1 MALNFPDNP
10 SLNDIYRD
18 STSGFNYQW
27 NGTVWKS
34 FSDQVVDEIKV
45 LDDISGSFNGNTT
58 TFALASDSSAI
69 TPANAQQ
76 LRIVLGG
83 VVQKPA
89 TDYTVS
95 TSNITFSTAP
105 TSGLTF
111 SGVSFGSAVP
121 INSLEDGA
129 VTPAKLSTGAPTWN
143 ANGDLNVAGILTTGG
158 DLNVAGIATAT
169 TVEATTVNISSLL
182 VGAAATLTGL
192 VVNGTGTFD
201 NISVGGTLSYQDVQS
216 INSTGIV
223 TATAGI
229 HVLANG
235 IDALGIITAKSGI
248 RVSAGESISAVSGT
262 LTYYGDGSNLTG
274 IDATSLKD
282 SGDTIRVQA
291 NTSGAVVTGVLTAP
305 DISSE
310 RSVIGIL
317 TATTLNATTATAT
330 TLNASTS
337 VTVGSGVTLSSG
349 NGITLNQGT
358 NGCQITNPLL
368 VNYAEK
374 VNAMGTLSASE
385 TIDVKDGTYVTATL
399 STSATTINFASPP
412 SGKLY
417 GFALAL
423 TNASS
428 GGAVT
433 ISWNT
438 GGTGVKWPGGTVPTR
453 TTTNSRT
460 DIWSFFTADGGTNWY
475 GALSLFNF
483 T

>member
-10 SLNDIYRD
+10 SLNAIYRH

-34 FSDQVVDEIKV
+34 FSDQVLDEIKL
-45 LDDISGSFNGNTT
+45 LDDISGSFNGNTA
-58 TFALASDSSAI
+58 TFALTSNSSAI
-69 TPANAQQ
+69 IPANAQQ

-89 TDYTVS
+89 TDYTVNA
-95 TSNITFSTAP
+95 SNITFTTAP

-121 INSLEDGA
+121 INSLEDGT

-182 VGAAATLTGL
+182 VGAAATFTDL

-201 NISVGGTLSYQDVQS
+201 NISVGGTLSYQDVTS
-216 INSTGIV
+216 INSTGII
-223 TATAGI
+223 TATSGI
-229 HVLANG
+229 HVLADG
-235 IDALGIITAKSGI
+235 IDAVGVITAADGI
-248 RVSAGESISAVSGT
+248 RVGAGESISAVSGT
-262 LTYYGDGSNLTG
+262 ITYYGDGSKLTG
-274 IDATSLKD
+274 IDATTLKD
-282 SGDTIRVQA
+282 SGSTVRVQA
-291 NTSGAVVTGVLTAP
+291 NTSGVVVTGVLTA
-305 DISSE
+305 
-310 RSVIGIL
+310 
-317 TATTLNATTATAT
+317 TTLGVSTATAS
-330 TLNASTS
+330 TLDASTS

-433 ISWNT
+433 ISWNP

>member
-34 FSDQVVDEIKV
+34 FSDQVLDEVKL

-95 TSNITFSTAP
+95 SSNITFTTAP

-121 INSLEDGA
+121 INNLEDGS
-129 VTPAKLSTGAPTWN
+129 VTPAKLSTGGPTWN
-143 ANGDLNVAGILTTGG
+143 ASGDLNVAGILTTGG
-158 DLNVAGIATAT
+158 DLNVAGIVTAT

-182 VGAAATLTGL
+182 VGAAATFTGL

-201 NISVGGTLSYQDVQS
+201 NISVGGTLSSQDVPS

-223 TATAGI
+223 TATSGI

-235 IDALGIITAKSGI
+235 ADVVGVITARSGI
-248 RVSAGESISAVSGT
+248 RVGAGESISAVSGII
-262 LTYYGDGSNLTG
+262 TYYGDGSQLTG
-274 IDATSLKD
+274 IDASSLKD
-282 SGDTIRVQA
+282 SGSTVRVQA
-291 NTSGAVVTGVLTAP
+291 NTSGAVVTGVLTA
-305 DISSE
+305 
-310 RSVIGIL
+310 
-317 TATTLNATTATAT
+317 TTLGVSTATAT
-330 TLNASTS
+330 TLDASTS
-337 VTVGSGVTLSSG
+337 VEVGAGVTIHG
-349 NGITLNQGT
+349 TNGITLNQGT
-358 NGCQITNPLL
+358 NASQIINPLL

-399 STSATTINFASPP
+399 STSATTINFISPP
-412 SGKLY
+412 SGRLY

-428 GGAVT
+428 GSAVS

-438 GGTGVKWPGGTVPTR
+438 GGTGVKWPGGSVPTR
-453 TTTNSRT
+453 TETNSKT

-483 T
+483 S

>member
-45 LDDISGSFNGNTT
+45 LDDVSGSFNGNTT
-58 TFALASDSSAI
+58 TFALASNSSAI
-69 TPANAQQ
+69 TPVNAQQ

-95 TSNITFSTAP
+95 SSNITFTTAP

-121 INSLEDGA
+121 INNLEDGA
-129 VTPAKLSTGAPTWN
+129 VTPAKLSTGGPTWN
-143 ANGDLNVAGILTTGG
+143 ASGDLNVAGILTTGG
-158 DLNVAGIATAT
+158 NLNAGGNLHVSGIATAT

-182 VGAAATLTGL
+182 VGAAATFTGL

-201 NISVGGTLSYQDVQS
+201 NISVGGTLSYQDVTS

-223 TATAGI
+223 TATTGL

-235 IDALGIITAKSGI
+235 ADIVGVLTARSGI
-248 RVSAGESISAVSGT
+248 RVGAGESISAVSGII
-262 LTYYGDGSNLTG
+262 TYYGDGSQLTG
-274 IDATSLKD
+274 IDASSLKD
-282 SGDTIRVQA
+282 SGSAIRVQA
-291 NTSGAVVTGVLTAP
+291 NTSGAVVTGVLTATTLGV
-305 DISSE
+305 ST
-310 RSVIGIL
+310 V
-317 TATTLNATTATAT
+317 TATEVSVT
-330 TLNASTS
+330 TLDASTS
-337 VTVGSGVTLSSG
+337 VEVGAGVTIHG
-349 NGITLNQGT
+349 TNGITLNQGT
-358 NGCQITNPLL
+358 NASQIINPLL

-399 STSATTINFASPP
+399 STSATTINFISPP
-412 SGKLY
+412 SGRLY

-428 GGAVT
+428 GSAVS

-438 GGTGVKWPGGTVPTR
+438 GGTGVKWPGGSVPTR
-453 TTTNSRT
+453 TETNSKT

-483 T
+483 S

>member
-34 FSDQVVDEIKV
+34 FSDQVLDEVKL

-95 TSNITFSTAP
+95 SSNITFTTAP

-121 INSLEDGA
+121 INNLEDGT
-129 VTPAKLSTGAPTWN
+129 VTPAKLSTGGPTWN
-143 ANGDLNVAGILTTGG
+143 ASGDLNVAGILTTGG
-158 DLNVAGIATAT
+158 DLNVAGIASAT

-182 VGAAATLTGL
+182 VGAAATFTDL

-201 NISVGGTLSYQDVQS
+201 NISVGGTLSYQDVTS

-223 TATAGI
+223 TATSGI
-229 HVLANG
+229 QVLANG
-235 IDALGIITAKSGI
+235 ADIVGVLTARSGI
-248 RVSAGESISAVSGT
+248 RVGAGESISAVSGII
-262 LTYYGDGSNLTG
+262 TYYGDGSQLTG
-274 IDATSLKD
+274 IDASSLKD
-282 SGDTIRVQA
+282 SGSTVRVQA
-291 NTSGAVVTGVLTAP
+291 NTSGAVVTGVLTA
-305 DISSE
+305 
-310 RSVIGIL
+310 
-317 TATTLNATTATAT
+317 TTLGVSTATAT
-330 TLNASTS
+330 TLDASTS
-337 VTVGSGVTLSSG
+337 VEVGAGVTIHG
-349 NGITLNQGT
+349 TNGITLNQGT
-358 NGCQITNPLL
+358 NASQIINPLL

-374 VNAMGTLSASE
+374 VNAMGTLSTSE

-399 STSATTINFASPP
+399 STSATTINFISPP
-412 SGKLY
+412 SGRLY

-428 GGAVT
+428 GSAVS

-438 GGTGVKWPGGTVPTR
+438 GGTGVKWPGGSVPTR
-453 TTTNSRT
+453 TETNGKT

-483 T
+483 S

>member
-10 SLNDIYRD
+10 SLNAIYRH

-34 FSDQVVDEIKV
+34 FSDQVLDEIKL
-45 LDDISGSFNGNTT
+45 LDDISVSFNGNTA
-58 TFALASDSSAI
+58 TFALTSNSSAI
-69 TPANAQQ
+69 IPANAQQ

-89 TDYTVS
+89 TDYTVNA
-95 TSNITFSTAP
+95 SNITFTTAP

-121 INSLEDGA
+121 INSLEDGT

-182 VGAAATLTGL
+182 VGAAATFTDL

-201 NISVGGTLSYQDVQS
+201 NISVGGTLSYQDVTS
-216 INSTGIV
+216 INSTGII
-223 TATAGI
+223 TATSGI
-229 HVLANG
+229 HVLADG
-235 IDALGIITAKSGI
+235 IDAVGVITAADGI
-248 RVSAGESISAVSGT
+248 RVGAGESISAVSGT
-262 LTYYGDGSNLTG
+262 ITYYGDGSKLTG
-274 IDATSLKD
+274 IDATTLKD
-282 SGDTIRVQA
+282 SGSTVRVQA
-291 NTSGAVVTGVLTAP
+291 NTSGVVVTGVLTA
-305 DISSE
+305 
-310 RSVIGIL
+310 
-317 TATTLNATTATAT
+317 TTLGVSTATAS
-330 TLNASTS
+330 TLDASTS

-433 ISWNT
+433 ISWNP